1 MKFAIAGAVAG
12 LAALTAFPAAA
23 GYFPTVYESRFDYG
37 STYVDTYADGIGAG
51 VVVHEK
57 SYVGLNNP
65 DPSIAYRTALDG
77 CLYGR
82 PRGCDDRGLTIDDR
96 YRVAAA
102 RAPAPVGWTPTT
114 YVPYAV
120 VSDPPRVARSF
131 AARPAPRSFVY
142 RRTVEHSTKVSRSTS
157 VTIERTGAP
166 FRRYVTRSAWRE
178 YR

>member
-1 MKFAIAGAVAG
+1 MRFAIVGAVAG

-23 GYFPTVYESRFDYG
+23 GYFPTVYESRYDYG

-102 RAPAPVGWTPTT
+102 RAPAPVSWTPTT
-114 YVPYAV
+114 FVPYG
-120 VSDPPRVARSF
+120 VATDRPQIVRSV
-131 AARPAPRSFVY
+131 ARPALRSFVY
-142 RRTVEHSTKVSRSTS
+142 RRTVEQSTRISRSTS